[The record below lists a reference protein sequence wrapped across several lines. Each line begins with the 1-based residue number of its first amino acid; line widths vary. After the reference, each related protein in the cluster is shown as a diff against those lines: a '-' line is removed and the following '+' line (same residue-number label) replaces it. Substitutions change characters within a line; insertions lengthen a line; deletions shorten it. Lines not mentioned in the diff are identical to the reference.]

1 MIYIGDGKT
10 DVPAMKLIKMQGGTS
25 IGVYD
30 PNTSKMG
37 VHKLLKQDRISYS
50 AKADYQDQ
58 SELDVIIKTIVDK
71 ISATASI
78 KKFAKK
84 YKKTIC

>member
-1 MIYIGDGKT
+1 
-10 DVPAMKLIKMQGGTS
+10 
-25 IGVYD
+25 
-30 PNTSKMG
+30 MG

-58 SELDVIIKTIVDK
+58 SELDTIIKTIVDK

-78 KKFAKK
+78 KKFAKMK
-84 YKKTIC
+84 FLKQSA